1 MRQLISGKLIIHRVQ
16 HSMGRGTGMI
26 PDYLFAVVAIGNPS
40 FLDSHDVIIVVVRYT
55 DSSPWRWGVRWQDI
69 YRMSAD
75 VVVHHLS
82 DNTFDGDLDA
92 FFRISVLA

>member
-1 MRQLISGKLIIHRVQ
+1 MCQLISGKLIIHRVQ

-26 PDYLFAVVAIGNPS
+26 PDYLLTVVAVGNPP
-40 FLDSHDVIIVVVRYT
+40 FLDSHDVIIVVVGYT

-75 VVVHHLS
+75 VVVHHLP
-82 DNTFDGDLDA
+82 DNSFDCDLDTSL
-92 FFRISVLA
+92 RIPVLV